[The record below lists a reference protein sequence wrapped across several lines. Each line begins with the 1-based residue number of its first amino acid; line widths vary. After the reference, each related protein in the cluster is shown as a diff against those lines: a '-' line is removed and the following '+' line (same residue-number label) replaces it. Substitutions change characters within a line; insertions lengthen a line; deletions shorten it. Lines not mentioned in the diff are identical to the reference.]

1 MNDKI
6 ETNSSARIL
15 ELKKQRKERDQAY
28 YSLRSD
34 IYHIKDRMQCIAKH
48 RGHSNAF
55 KLLIIALD
63 VFNNQIDL
71 DRNRY
76 ERRLTAREHK
86 DTATE
91 LQQSLNRERAKRQ
104 QLEVKIKEA
113 SESSG
118 LFIKYV
124 RKALKVGV

>member
-1 MNDKI
+1 MNKI
-6 ETNSSARIL
+6 ETKSSARIS

-28 YSLRSD
+28 YSLTGD
-34 IYHIKDRMQCIAKH
+34 IYRIKDRMQCIAKH
-48 RGHSNAF
+48 RGHSDAF
-55 KLLIIALD
+55 KLLILALD
-63 VFNNQIDL
+63 GFNNQIDL
-71 DRNRY
+71 DRDRY
-76 ERRLTAREHK
+76 ERRLNISENK
-86 DTATE
+86 DAVAE
-91 LQQSLNRERAKRQ
+91 LQQSLNREREKRQ

>member
-1 MNDKI
+1 MSDKI
-6 ETNSSARIL
+6 ETSSSARIL
-15 ELKKQRKERDQAY
+15 ELKKQREESRQAY
-28 YSLRSD
+28 YSLRGD
-34 IYHIKDRMQCIAKH
+34 VYRIKDRMQCIAKH
-48 RGHSNAF
+48 RGQSDAF

-71 DRNRY
+71 DRDRY
-76 ERRLTAREHK
+76 ENRLTARETK
-86 DTATE
+86 FTVAE

-104 QLEVKIKEA
+104 QLEAKIKEA